1 MRRKRD
7 LKNGQTSEN
16 AAANGYTEKNACVIL
31 FLIILLALVFRSF
44 AFDKIFVDGS
54 VLFQGYDEYYH
65 ARLITYAV
73 HNFPGYMWFDSYVDY
88 PDGINVGWMPLY
100 DLATAFVILVLG
112 SGSPTAHT
120 IETVAA
126 IFPAILGALTVI
138 PIFLIGK
145 ELLDKKLGLLGA
157 FLFAIMPSHILVSRL
172 GAVDHHVAETLLFAL
187 ILLLIILSLKK
198 RKDDEAAQSVKP
210 EMNRGIPGR
219 FFTGKSFAALV
230 GITIGALV
238 FTWSAAPIYIAI
250 FSMYF
255 IVQYGVD
262 LYRKQSSSDI
272 MLIGAIAAFTAIAIS
287 VFLYIFHWIPLYQVA
302 GAAVFFASVIF
313 GGFVSNMMLKRKMH
327 WILYPAAVISLL
339 LIIYAAIM
347 SFPALGQLFN
357 SLMQFLGR
365 ENITGTIAEAQ
376 PFASDFFSFFIG
388 LYFSNPYGS
397 TLVFAFFGV
406 ILFLLYELRSRFA
419 PEKLLFVVCGFA
431 VTILAFQQVRFAYL
445 MAIFVAI
452 FCAYFIYRGFFYR
465 KIVNYNTVVGIILS
479 VIIITLTAY
488 QGYSTANEEPA
499 IAGDWQESLLWMQNN
514 TPVTSFYDNPKEQ
527 PEYSVMS
534 MWDYGNWIEYE
545 AQRPVV
551 ANNFQAGAETADRFL
566 TADTEDAANA
576 ILDQRKTRYVV
587 LDSATGFGYKDNVH
601 GKYGSVLKVAG
612 KNESDYYYSFE
623 VPVPESTVTVY
634 LLNDNY
640 YNTVFAR
647 LYLMDGSA
655 IENPLKTDAKALS
668 HYRLIYE
675 SNSTWL
681 NKTGVKTIKLF
692 EYVPGAR
699 IKGRAPPNA
708 SISISIPVTTNRN
721 RTFNYTNKV
730 TADARGNFTLVVP
743 YASEGTPYGTR
754 PTGSYTLSVN
764 GFAIKNISVSNQQVI
779 SGSSIDSGYLESIG
793 KQPDTSRF
801 PDKPRRMP
809 QTMNITWKYELG
821 EQISDMAIKDK
832 FIYAVSGKNVY
843 AVDIDKKSLAWKQEF
858 PGRLMSLEISG
869 DRLYTTTRQGLSAG
883 IYSLNTK
890 NGSIS
895 GMSVPGEL
903 SETVPDLPILVDG
916 STLYIGINKVVNAVD
931 IPGKS
936 LKWKFTADDPILTR
950 PTSTD
955 NRLIVVSYNSSY
967 NSTIYSLDKN
977 DGTLKWKKVWNDVIW
992 SSPMVAGDTIYFGD
1006 RNGAISALDIST
1018 GEEKWK
1024 YMTGYSID
1032 AVPVFADDTVYT
1044 ASYDGKVYALNASTG
1059 ETVWKSEELFPISAS
1074 PLIEGKSI
1082 FAGTLN
1088 GSIYR
1093 LNRTDGRVDGICAAN
1108 GSIRSSPAVLDGAI
1122 YAGTQEGVL
1131 YACGY
1136 SN

>member
-7 LKNGQTSEN
+7 LKNELTSEN
-16 AAANGYTEKNACVIL
+16 AVANGCIEKNACVIL
-31 FLIILLALVFRSF
+31 FLITLLALVFRSF
-44 AFDKIFVDGS
+44 AFDKIFVDGN

-100 DLATAFVILVLG
+100 DMATAFIILVLG

-126 IFPAILGALTVI
+126 VFPAILGALTVI
-138 PIFLIGK
+138 PVFLIGK

-157 FLFAIMPSHILVSRL
+157 FLFAIMPSHILESRL

-198 RKDDEAAQSVKP
+198 QKNDEAAQSKP
-210 EMNRGIPGR
+210 EKNKGIPGR
-219 FFTGKSFAALV
+219 IFTGKSLAALV
-230 GITIGALV
+230 GVTIGALV

-255 IVQYGVD
+255 IVQYGVN
-262 LYRKQSSSDI
+262 LYRKQASNDI
-272 MLIGAIAAFTAIAIS
+272 MLTGSIAAFTAIAIS
-287 VFLYIFHWIPLYQVA
+287 VFLYFFHWVPLYQVA
-302 GAAVFFASVIF
+302 GVAVFLISVIF
-313 GGFVSNMMLKRKMH
+313 GGFVSNTMLKRKTH
-327 WILYPAAVISLL
+327 WTLYPVAVVSLL
-339 LIIYAAIM
+339 LITYAAIM
-347 SFPALGQLFN
+347 SFSALGQLFN

-431 VTILAFQQVRFAYL
+431 VIILAFQQVRFAYL
-445 MAIFVAI
+445 NAVFVAI

-488 QGYSTANEEPA
+488 QGYSTANEQPA
-499 IAGDWQESLLWMQNN
+499 ITGDWQESLLWMQNN

-545 AQRPVV
+545 AHRPVV

-566 TADTEDAANA
+566 TADTEEAANA

-601 GKYGSVLKVAG
+601 GKYGSVLKIAG

-623 VPVPESTVTVY
+623 VPVPKDTITVY

-655 IENPLKTDAKALS
+655 VENPLKTDAKALS
-668 HYRLIYE
+668 RYRLIYE

-692 EYVPGAR
+692 EYVPSAR
-699 IKGRAPPNA
+699 IKGRTMPNA
-708 SISISIPVTTNRN
+708 SISVSIPVTTNRN

-730 TADARGNFTLVVP
+730 KADAKGNFTLVVP

-754 PTGSYTLSVN
+754 PTGVYTLSVN
-764 GFAIKNISVSNQQVI
+764 GLAIKNISVSNQQVI
-779 SGSSIDSGYLESIG
+779 SGSSVDSGYLGSVG
-793 KQPDTSRF
+793 KQPDTSGF
-801 PDKPRRMP
+801 PDKPHRMP

-832 FIYAVSGKNVY
+832 FIYAVSSKKIY

-858 PGRLMSLEISG
+858 PGRLMSLDISG
-869 DRLYTTTRQGLSAG
+869 DRLYTTTLQGLSAG
-883 IYSLNTK
+883 IYSLDTK
-890 NGSIS
+890 DGSIS
-895 GMSVPGEL
+895 GMSLPGEL
-903 SETVPDLPILVDG
+903 SETTPNLPVLVDG
-916 STLYIGINKVVNAVD
+916 GTLYIGINKVVNAVD
-931 IPGKS
+931 IPGKA

-955 NRLIVVSYNSSY
+955 NRLIVISYNSSY

-977 DGTLKWKKVWNDVIW
+977 DGTLKWKKVWNDIIW

-1006 RNGAISALDIST
+1006 RNGAVSALDIST

-1032 AVPVFADDTVYT
+1032 AVPVFIDDIVYT

-1059 ETVWKSEELFPISAS
+1059 ETVWKSEELFPMSTS
-1074 PLIEGKSI
+1074 PLIEGRSI
-1082 FAGTLN
+1082 FVGALN

-1093 LNRTDGRVDGICAAN
+1093 LNKTDGRVDGICAAN
-1108 GSIRSSPAVLDGAI
+1108 SSIRTSPAMLDGAV

-1136 SN
+1136 NN

>member
-7 LKNGQTSEN
+7 LKNRQISEN
-16 AAANGYTEKNACVIL
+16 AAANGYIEKNASIIL
-31 FLIILLALVFRSF
+31 FLIILFSLVFRSF
-44 AFDKIFVDGS
+44 AFDKIFVDGK

-65 ARLITYAV
+65 ARLITYTV
-73 HNFPGYMWFDSYVDY
+73 QNFPGYLWFDSYMNY
-88 PDGINVGWMPLY
+88 PYGGIKVNWMPLY

-112 SGSPTAHT
+112 FSPPTLHT

-145 ELLDKKLGLLGA
+145 ELLDKKLGLLSA
-157 FLFAIMPSHILVSRL
+157 FLFAIMPSHILESRL
-172 GAVDHHVAETLLFAL
+172 GAVNHRVAEVLLFAL
-187 ILLLIILSLKK
+187 ILLLIIVSLKK
-198 RKDDEAAQSVKP
+198 LKNEEGGFTKNA
-210 EMNRGIPGR
+210 MR
-219 FFTGKSFAALV
+219 FSALAGFMIAV
-230 GITIGALV
+230 LV
-238 FTWSAAPIYIAI
+238 FTWSGAPIYIAI

-255 IVQYGVD
+255 IVQYGAN
-262 LYRKQSSSDI
+262 LYRKRTSNDI
-272 MLIGAIAAFTAIAIS
+272 MLIGFIAAVPAITIS
-287 VFLYIFHWIPLYQVA
+287 VFLYLFHWIPLYQVV
-302 GAAVFFASVIF
+302 GVAVFTTSVIL
-313 GGFVSNMMLKRKMH
+313 GGFVSNTMFKQKIH
-327 WILYPAAVISLL
+327 WILYPAAVVSLL
-339 LIIYAAIM
+339 LIVYAAIM
-347 SFPALGQLFN
+347 SIPVLAGLFD
-357 SLMQFLGR
+357 SLLQYLAR
-365 ENITGTIAEAQ
+365 EDIIGTIAETQ

-397 TLVFAFFGV
+397 TLVFAFFGI

-445 MAIFVAI
+445 MAIFVAV

-465 KIVNYNTVVGIILS
+465 KIINYNTVVGIILS

-488 QGYSTANEEPA
+488 QGYTTANEEPA
-499 IAGDWQESLLWMQNN
+499 ITGDWQESLLWMRNN
-514 TPVTSFYDNPKEQ
+514 TPATSFYDNPKEQ
-527 PEYSVMS
+527 PEYGVMA

-545 AQRPVV
+545 ARRPVV

-566 TADTEDAANA
+566 TADTEETANA
-576 ILDQRKTRYVV
+576 ILDERKTRYVV

-601 GKYGSVLKVAG
+601 GKYGSILKVAG

-623 VPVPESTVTVY
+623 VPVPADTVTVY

-640 YNTVFAR
+640 YNTIFAR

-655 IENPLKTDAKALS
+655 AENPLKTDAKALS

-675 SNSTWL
+675 SNSIWL
-681 NKTGVKTIKLF
+681 NKTGVRTIKLF

-699 IKGRAPPNA
+699 INGTALPNA
-708 SISISIPVTTNRN
+708 SISVSIPVTTNRN
-721 RTFNYTNKV
+721 RIFNYTNEA
-730 TADARGNFTLVVP
+730 TADAKGNFTLVVP
-743 YASEGTPYGTR
+743 YASEGTPYGTC
-754 PTGSYTLSVN
+754 PTGDYTLSVN
-764 GFAIKNISVSNQQVI
+764 GLEIKNISVSNQQVI
-779 SGSSIDSGYLESIG
+779 AGSSIDTGYL
-793 KQPDTSRF
+793 KSRGN
-801 PDKPRRMP
+801 DVAGLSNTQRRTP
-809 QTMNITWKYELG
+809 QIMNITWKYELG

-832 FIYAVSGKNVY
+832 FIYAVSGKKVY

-883 IYSLNTK
+883 IYSLNIK
-890 NGSIS
+890 DGSIS

-903 SETVPDLPILVDG
+903 SEETAPDLPILVDG
-916 STLYIGINKVVNAVD
+916 STLYIGINKAVNAVD
-931 IPGKS
+931 VPGKA
-936 LKWKFTADDPILTR
+936 LKWKFTADDPVLTR

-977 DGTLKWKKVWNDVIW
+977 DGTLKWKKVWNDIIW
-992 SSPMVAGDTIYFGD
+992 SPPMVAGDTIYFGD
-1006 RNGAISALDIST
+1006 RSGAINALDTST

-1024 YMTGYSID
+1024 YLTGYSID
-1032 AVPVFADDTVYT
+1032 AVPVLINNTVYA
-1044 ASYDGKVYALNASTG
+1044 ASYDGKVYALNAITG
-1059 ETVWKSEELFPISAS
+1059 GTVWKSEEIFPMSAS

-1082 FAGTLN
+1082 FAGALN
-1088 GSIYR
+1088 GNIYR
-1093 LNRTDGRVDGICAAN
+1093 LNSTDGRVDGICAAN
-1108 GSIRSSPAVLDGAI
+1108 GSIRSSPVMLDGAV

-1136 SN
+1136 SKNN

>member
-1 MRRKRD
+1 MRRKN
-7 LKNGQTSEN
+7 LKNREPSEN
-16 AAANGYTEKNACVIL
+16 ASTSEYIEKNAYFIL
-31 FLIILLALVFRSF
+31 ILIFLLALVFRSF
-44 AFDKIFVDGS
+44 AFDKIFVDGN

-88 PDGINVGWMPLY
+88 PNGIDVGWMPLY
-100 DLATAFVILVLG
+100 DLTTAFIILVLG
-112 SGSPTAHT
+112 LGSPTVHT

-145 ELLDKKLGLLGA
+145 ELLDKKLGLLSA

-198 RKDDEAAQSVKP
+198 ASGKNREATGQSVKS
-210 EMNRGIPGR
+210 EKNGGIPGR
-219 FFTGKSFAALV
+219 IFTGNHMSLAALAGV
-230 GITIGALV
+230 IIAVLV

-255 IVQYGVD
+255 IVQYGVN
-262 LYRKQSSSDI
+262 LYRKQASNDI

-287 VFLYIFHWIPLYQVA
+287 VFLYLFHWIPLYQVA
-302 GAAVFFASVIF
+302 GIAVFFASVIF
-313 GGFVSNMMLKRKMH
+313 GWFVSNAMLKRKTH
-327 WILYPAAVISLL
+327 WALYPMAMVALL

-347 SFPALGQLFN
+347 SSPALGQLFN
-357 SLMQFLGR
+357 GLIQFLAR

-376 PFASDFFSFFIG
+376 PFASDFFSLFIG

-419 PEKLLFVVCGFA
+419 PEKLLFIVCGFA

-488 QGYSTANEEPA
+488 QGYSTAKEEPA
-499 IAGDWQESLLWMQNN
+499 ITGDWQESLLWMRNN
-514 TPVTSFYDNPKEQ
+514 TPATSFYDNPKEQ

-545 AQRPVV
+545 AHRPVV

-566 TADTEDAANA
+566 TADTEETANA
-576 ILDQRKTRYVV
+576 ILDQRKVRYVV

-623 VPVPESTVTVY
+623 VPVPDYTATVY

-640 YNTVFAR
+640 YNTIFAR

-668 HYRLIYE
+668 RYRLIYE

-681 NKTGVKTIKLF
+681 NKTDVKTIKLF

-699 IKGRAPPNA
+699 IKGRALPNA
-708 SISISIPVTTNRN
+708 SVSISIPVTTNRN

-730 TADARGNFTLVVP
+730 KADARGNFTLVVP

-754 PTGSYTLSVN
+754 PIGGYTLSVN
-764 GFAIKNISVSNQQVI
+764 GFAIKNISISNQQVI
-779 SGSSIDSGYLESIG
+779 AGSSIDPGYLESIG
-793 KQPDTSRF
+793 KDAAGLPNI
-801 PDKPRRMP
+801 PRRTP
-809 QTMNITWKYELG
+809 QIMNLIWKYELG

-832 FIYAVSGKNVY
+832 FIYAVSGKKIY
-843 AVDIDKKSLAWKQEF
+843 AVDIDKKSLAWEQEF

-869 DRLYTTTRQGLSAG
+869 DRLYITTRQGLSAG
-883 IYSLNTK
+883 IYSLDTK
-890 NGSIS
+890 DGSIS

-903 SETVPDLPILVDG
+903 SETASYLPVLVDD

-931 IPGKS
+931 IPGKA
-936 LKWKFTADDPILTR
+936 LKWKFTADDSILTR

-955 NRLIVVSYNSSY
+955 NRLIIVSYNSSY
-967 NSTIYSLDKN
+967 NSTIYALDKD
-977 DGTLKWKKVWNDVIW
+977 DGTLRWKKVWNDIIW

-1006 RNGAISALDIST
+1006 RGGAISALDIST

-1059 ETVWKSEELFPISAS
+1059 ETVWKSEELFPMSAS

-1082 FAGTLN
+1082 FAGALN

-1093 LNRTDGRVDGICAAN
+1093 LNKTDGRVDGICAAN
-1108 GSIRSSPAVLDGAI
+1108 GTIGASPAVLDGAV
-1122 YAGTQEGVL
+1122 YAGTREGVL
-1131 YACGY
+1131 YACG
-1136 SN
+1136 